1 MSTFVLVH
9 GAWHGGWCWRF
20 VAPALR
26 KLRHD
31 VHTLSLTGLGDRRH
45 LARPEINLNLHVQD
59 VVALLEMEDLHQ
71 IVLVGHSYGGMVITG
86 SLTNARSAFGS
97 WFISMR
103 SFQKTGSALST
114 ISCRSAL
121 RHFAQTEKRMGR
133 SLLRLFL
140 CGESHVQIT
149 LISKSRAKPDSHSR
163 RSLSPFGLRTK
174 KPSTD
179 CPKPTSIVRHQRQA
193 ALTASPQS
201 IASTR
206 RGASLSLRPV
216 TTR

>member
-26 KLRHD
+26 KLGHD
-31 VHTLSLTGLGDRRH
+31 VYTLSLTGLGDRRH
-45 LARPEINLNLHVQD
+45 LARPEINLDLHVQD

-86 SLTNARSAFGS
+86 VADKCAERIRQLVYLDAFVPENGKCALDYILPERAAAFRADGEKDGS
-97 WFISMR
+97 I
-103 SFQKTGSALST
+103 
-114 ISCRSAL
+114 
-121 RHFAQTEKRMGR
+121 
-133 SLLRLFL
+133 LLRLFL

-149 LISKSRAKPDSHSR
+149 SISKSRAKPDSHSR
-163 RSLSPFGLRTK
+163 RSISPFGLRTK

-179 CPKPTSIVRHQRQA
+179 CPKLTSIVRHQRLA

-201 IASTR
+201 IASTW
-206 RGASLSLRPV
+206 RGASSSLRPV